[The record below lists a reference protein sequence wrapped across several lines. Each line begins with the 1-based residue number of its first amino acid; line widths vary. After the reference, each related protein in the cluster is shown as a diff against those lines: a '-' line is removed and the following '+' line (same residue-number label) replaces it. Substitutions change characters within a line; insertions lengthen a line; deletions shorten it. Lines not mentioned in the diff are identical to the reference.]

1 VFQPQRLS
9 PYPSK
14 DAYPVD
20 LGFLAFSRFAAKA
33 LCRTY
38 WILLDFLGFSRPNL
52 DFSMGYKGFSAYDF
66 SMAFEAPG
74 GESKALACGGG
85 RIVHEAT
92 LIQFLIFCKILPESL
107 SSGRSPSAA
116 SIQKPLAV
124 SSKKKTRQPPRQI
137 LNVALSSHDP
147 DINPR
152 SAGKSAR

>member
-107 SSGRSPSAA
+107 SSANPLRRLQSKSHSLSRRRRRRDSRPGRY
-116 SIQKPLAV
+116 
-124 SSKKKTRQPPRQI
+124 
-137 LNVALSSHDP
+137 
-147 DINPR
+147 
-152 SAGKSAR
+152 